1 MKLRLT
7 IDGKVYEVDV
17 EVLEEEGQHRPQHLG
32 PNPGQHPETG
42 HRLAS
47 PAMTSAAVVPVAAQA
62 PPSAPRPATSNGPAD
77 EGKVLRSPISG
88 VVVRVPVQVGQ
99 TVQADDDLVV
109 LEAMKMETVIA
120 SQCAGRISKIHAA
133 AGDSVQAQ
141 QVLVEFE

>member
-17 EVLEEEGQHRPQHLG
+17 EVLEDA
-32 PNPGQHPETG
+32 GQHPG
-42 HRLAS
+42 LLRPADSS
-47 PAMTSAAVVPVAAQA
+47 PRVAPVADPALNKA
-62 PPSAPRPATSNGPAD
+62 PSAAPRPAASAGSAN
-77 EGKVLRSPISG
+77 EEKVLRSPISG

-99 TVQADDDLVV
+99 TVKANDELVV

-120 SQCAGRISKIHAA
+120 SQCAGKISKVHAV
-133 AGDSVQAQ
+133 AGAPVQAQ